1 MMGQAISDVAAMAD
15 VVGEIFRG
23 GRFEAHQRA
32 HRMGTGLIRCEKHG
46 MVEVGFRPVEQED
59 GTSSFAL
66 SACKLCRDEAQ
77 AEAERSKAEAR
88 AKDLRDRELQERLGQ
103 SNLPLRFQSKTFA
116 NFEPHCAKAADA
128 LAKCKAYAEGFD
140 SVMERGQ
147 CLIMTGKVGTG
158 KTHLAAAI
166 ANHLI
171 HERKDYPLFVS
182 VSQAVRSIKETW
194 QKNSEHTESE
204 ALQWFVEP
212 DLLILDEVGVQF
224 GSETERFLMFEI
236 INQRYINVK
245 PTVVLSNL
253 TLAEIAQ
260 VMGDRVVDRL
270 REGGGFAI
278 EFNWGSYRERSR

>member
-1 MMGQAISDVAAMAD
+1 MGQAISDVTAMAD

-32 HRMGTGLIRCEKHG
+32 HRMGTGQVRCEKHG
-46 MVEVGFRPVEQED
+46 MVEVGFKPVMQDD
-59 GTSSFAL
+59 GTYSFAL
-66 SACKLCRDEAQ
+66 STCKLCRDEAQ
-77 AEAERSKAEAR
+77 AEADRVEAEQR
-88 AKDLRDRELQERLGQ
+88 AKEVRTRDLQNRLGQ
-103 SNLPLRFQSKTFA
+103 SNLPLRFQGKTFA
-116 NFEPHCAKAADA
+116 NFETHCPEALEA
-128 LAKCKAYAEGFD
+128 LAKCRAYAEGFD
-140 SVMERGQ
+140 SVMARGQ

-158 KTHLAAAI
+158 KTHLAAAV

-171 HERKDYPLFVS
+171 HERSDYPLFIS

-224 GSETERFLMFEI
+224 GTETERLLMFEI
-236 INQRYINVK
+236 INRRYENVK

-260 VMGDRVVDRL
+260 VMGERVVDRL

>member
-1 MMGQAISDVAAMAD
+1 MGQAISDAVAMAD
-15 VVGEIFRG
+15 VVGTIFRVAQ
-23 GRFEAHQRA
+23 FEAFQRA
-32 HRMGTGLIRCEKHG
+32 RDMGTSQIRCEKHG
-46 MVEVGFRPVEQED
+46 QVRVSYKPVKQAD
-59 GTSSFAL
+59 GSFSFAL
-66 SACKLCRDEAQ
+66 STCKQCRDEAQ
-77 AEAERSKAEAR
+77 ADAERSKAEAR
-88 AKDLRDRELQERLGQ
+88 AKELRDRELQERLGQ
-103 SNLPLRFQSKTFA
+103 SNLPLRFQGKTFE
-116 NFEPHCAKAADA
+116 NFEPHCAKAADV